1 MQAVILTEYGQ
12 PGNLELKEIEKPTYN
27 DDQVLIRIKAA
38 GINPVDT
45 KIRAGTSG
53 MCKNISLPVI
63 LGFDVS
69 GKVEAVGKNVTKFK
83 VNDDVMGCIGFPGL
97 GKAYA
102 EYTTA
107 DPVHLTHK
115 PPNISF
121 GEAAA
126 VPLAGLTAYQTIY
139 DHLQIQAGQ
148 RILIQAAAGGVG
160 HLAVQFAKIAGA
172 EVFGTASQKNIP
184 FLKELGVDHPIDYK
198 NSTFED
204 HVASLDA
211 AMDAMG
217 GEILYRTIKCIKRGG
232 RVVCLPSSTKD
243 DPVAIKLAKE
253 QGVELIWPL
262 MYPDQKQISQIADFM
277 RQGQLKVHVDET
289 FPLNQ
294 MAQAHRQVESHHTS
308 GKVVVLI

>member
-12 PGNLELKEIEKPTYN
+12 PENLKLKEIEKPTYN

-53 MCKNISLPVI
+53 LCKKITLPVI

-69 GKVEAVGKNVTKFK
+69 GIVEAIGKNVKEF
-83 VNDDVMGCIGFPGL
+83 NIDDEVMGCIGFPGL

-107 DPVHLTHK
+107 DPIHLTYK
-115 PPNISF
+115 PSNVSF
-121 GEAAA
+121 EEAAA

-262 MYPDQKQISQIADFM
+262 MYPDQKQISQIAGFM
-277 RQGQLKVHVDET
+277 RQGQLKVRVDEA

-294 MAQAHRQVESHHTS
+294 MAQAHRQVESHHTT

>member
-12 PGNLELKEIEKPTYN
+12 PENLELKEVEKPNTN

-38 GINPVDT
+38 GVNPVDT

-53 MCKNISLPVI
+53 MCKKINLPVI

-69 GKVEAVGKNVTKFK
+69 GIVEAVGKNVKEFNI
-83 VNDDVMGCIGFPGL
+83 NDEVMGCIGFPGL

-102 EYTTA
+102 EYTAA
-107 DPVHLTHK
+107 DPVHLAHK
-115 PPNISF
+115 PSNISF
-121 GEAAA
+121 EEAAA
-126 VPLAGLTAYQTIY
+126 VPLAGLTAYQTIH
-139 DHLQIQAGQ
+139 DHLQVQPGH

-172 EVFGTASQKNIP
+172 EVSGTASQKNIP
-184 FLKELGVDHPIDYK
+184 FLKELGVDQAIDYK
-198 NSTFED
+198 NSNFED

-217 GEILYRTIKCIKRGG
+217 GEVLYRTIKCVKKGG

-243 DPVAIKLAKE
+243 DPVAIKLAEE
-253 QGVELIWPL
+253 QGIELVWPL

-277 RQGQLKVHVDET
+277 RQGQLKVRIGQT
-289 FPLNQ
+289 FPLKQ
-294 MAQAHRQVESHHTS
+294 IVQAHKQVESLHTT
-308 GKVVVLI
+308 GKVVILI